1 MVCFLSAWPSPSE
14 TASVSCQFRS
24 RRFEAAV
31 RLKTVC
37 AFGLRLKCSMRVGW
51 TASDAQVRRSPSDS
65 NEVTQQPQITKEEP
79 QDLCSTARDTDE
91 NKDNGEI
98 PTRQQMAEAV
108 TDNVEFET
116 ETTSDE
122 NARMEAI
129 EEEREADDEQQTPPS
144 QRLQQHET
152 ENGDDDEGGTTSLPH
167 WLRANFPDVTSEHE
181 FQQQRHSQSVTTSDS
196 LKQHQQH
203 NEELLYDQSETQL
216 ATELLCDE
224 CCARQA
230 VFCCIQCDQRLCFKC
245 TDAIHIVSFE
255 LRARVLCGTLC

>member
-1 MVCFLSAWPSPSE
+1 MVCFRSAWPSPSE

-37 AFGLRLKCSMRVGW
+37 AFGLRLKRSMRAGW
-51 TASDAQVRRSPSDS
+51 TASDVQVRCSPSDP
-65 NEVTQQPQITKEEP
+65 NEVAPQTTKEEP
-79 QDLCSTARDTDE
+79 QDLCFAVRDIDDE
-91 NKDNGEI
+91 NEDNGEI
-98 PTRQQMAEAV
+98 PTRQQMAKAA
-108 TDNVEFET
+108 TDNVELET
-116 ETTSDE
+116 ETTGDE
-122 NARMEAI
+122 DARMGAI
-129 EEEREADDEQQTPPS
+129 EEGGADEEQQIPPPS

-152 ENGDDDEGGTTSLPH
+152 ENGDDDEGGTSSLPH
-167 WLRANFPDVTSEHE
+167 WLRINFPDVTSEHE
-181 FQQQRHSQSVTTSDS
+181 FQQHHHSQSETASDS

-203 NEELLYDQSETQL
+203 NEEMLYGRSETQL

-230 VFCCIQCDQRLCFKC
+230 AFCCIQCDQRLCFKC

-255 LRARVLCGTLC
+255 IGARVLCGALY